1 MFGQSYTV
9 KELIT
14 IDKRKINRFIKPIL
28 DKNKPRDFK
37 ANKER
42 KELIKMINHTSPS
55 FNMMLEIHE
64 FLVLLTDIYMYDNNE
79 KFHLFLGVV
88 NSKKIS
94 DNTFAMVYKGDGF
107 LIKFVLVADWESGR
121 HQIKIEITRG
131 GQNKNNI
138 EKIEFYDGEY
148 QFKDEYDKE
157 KMRFI
162 ISCLMNG
169 VVELVNYYYENKA
182 F

>member
-1 MFGQSYTV
+1 MI
-9 KELIT
+9 K
-14 IDKRKINRFIKPIL
+14 IDNKKINRFIKPII
-28 DKNKPRDFK
+28 DKSKPRDFK

-64 FLVLLTDIYMYDNNE
+64 FLTLLTDIYMYDNNE
-79 KFHLFLGVV
+79 KFHLFLGAI
-88 NSKKIS
+88 NNKK
-94 DNTFAMVYKGDGF
+94 NTGNVFAMVYKSDGF
-107 LIKFVLVADWESGR
+107 VIKFVLVPDWEEGR

-138 EKIEFYDGEY
+138 ETVEFYDGEY
-148 QFKDEYDKE
+148 QFKNEYDKE

-169 VVELVNYYYENKA
+169 VAELVNYYYDNKK